1 MVLRRPH
8 AAIGILDGDAMTG
21 PIEALQ
27 AQIAEEY
34 AAVSKHPVF
43 DALETIEDLRLF
55 MERHVFA
62 VWDFMSLLKRL
73 QRELTTMSLPWTP
86 PPSVIAARHINEI
99 VLGEETDDA
108 PGGRH
113 MSHYELYVE
122 SMREVGANPAGV
134 EKLMDLL
141 RRGDSIE
148 AALDKAAADPA
159 AARFVTATIN
169 TALKG
174 SLPQVLGSFFYGR
187 ENVIPHMFRRLL
199 ERWKI
204 DGSKAPV
211 FVFYLERHIE
221 LDSERHGPLAEGIIA
236 ELVKDEASQLE
247 LLDAALAAVR
257 ERHRLWDGVLGRL
270 RQRR

>member
-1 MVLRRPH
+1 
-8 AAIGILDGDAMTG
+8 MTG
-21 PIEALQ
+21 TVESLK
-27 AQIAEEY
+27 AQIAEEH
-34 AAVSKHPVF
+34 AAVSAHPVF
-43 DALETIEDLRLF
+43 DALKTIGDLRLF

-73 QRELTTMSLPWTP
+73 QCELTTVSLPWTP
-86 PPSVIAARHINEI
+86 PASTIAARHINEI

-122 SMREVGANPAGV
+122 SMREVGADPAAV

-141 RRGDSIE
+141 RQGDSIE
-148 AALDKAAADPA
+148 AALDKAGADPA

-187 ENVIPHMFRRLL
+187 ENVIPQMFRRLL

-204 DGSKAPV
+204 DASKAPV

-236 ELVKDEASQLE
+236 ELVKDEAAQLE
-247 LLDAALAAVR
+247 LLNAALAAVR
-257 ERHRLWDGVLGRL
+257 QRHALWDGVLERL
-270 RQRR
+270 KQRH

>member
-1 MVLRRPH
+1 
-8 AAIGILDGDAMTG
+8 MTG
-21 PIEALQ
+21 MIEPLKT
-27 AQIAEEY
+27 QIAKEY
-34 AAVSKHPVF
+34 AAVSSHPVF
-43 DALETIEDLRLF
+43 DALETVEDLHIF

-73 QRELTTMSLPWTP
+73 QRELTTIGLPWTP
-86 PPSVIAARHINEI
+86 PASVIAARHINEI
-99 VLGEETDDA
+99 VLGEETDEA

-122 SMREVGANPAGV
+122 SMREVGANPAAI

-141 RRGDSIE
+141 RGGESIE
-148 AALDKAAADPA
+148 VALGKAGADPA
-159 AARFVTATIN
+159 VARFVTATTG
-169 TALKG
+169 TALNG

-221 LDSERHGPLAEGIIA
+221 LDSERHGPLAEGIIE

-247 LLDAALAAVR
+247 LLNAALAAVR
-257 ERHRLWDGVLGRL
+257 QRRQLWDGVLERL

>member
-1 MVLRRPH
+1 
-8 AAIGILDGDAMTG
+8 MTG
-21 PIEALQ
+21 TIKSLK
-27 AQIAEEY
+27 AQIAGEY
-34 AAVSKHPVF
+34 AAVSSHPVF

-73 QRELTTMSLPWTP
+73 QRELTCMDLPWTP
-86 PPSVIAARHINEI
+86 PASVVAARHINEI

-113 MSHYELYVE
+113 MSHYELYAE
-122 SMREVGANPAGV
+122 SMREVGANPAAI
-134 EKLMDLL
+134 EKLMGLL
-141 RRGDSIE
+141 RNGHNIE
-148 AALDKAAADPA
+148 AALATAGTDPA
-159 AARFVTATIN
+159 VARFVTATIS
-169 TALKG
+169 TALNG
-174 SLPQVLGSFFYGR
+174 SLAQVLGSFFYGR
-187 ENVIPHMFRRLL
+187 ENVIPQMFRRLL

-236 ELVKDEASQLE
+236 ELVRDEASQLE
-247 LLDAALAAVR
+247 LLNAALAAVR
-257 ERHRLWDGVLGRL
+257 ERHRLWDGVLERL
-270 RQRR
+270 ELRR

>member
-1 MVLRRPH
+1 
-8 AAIGILDGDAMTG
+8 MTAT
-21 PIEALQ
+21 IESLK
-27 AQIAEEY
+27 AQIAGEY
-34 AAVSKHPVF
+34 AAVSSHPVF
-43 DALETIEDLRLF
+43 DAIETIEDLRLF

-73 QRELTTMSLPWTP
+73 QRELTGINLPWTP
-86 PPSVIAARHINEI
+86 PASVIAARHINEI

-122 SMREVGANPAGV
+122 SMREVGADPAAV

-141 RRGDSIE
+141 RNGETIE
-148 AALDKAAADPA
+148 AALDRAGADPA
-159 AARFVTATIN
+159 VARFVTASID

-174 SLPQVLGSFFYGR
+174 RLPEVLGSFFYGR
-187 ENVIPHMFRRLL
+187 ENVIPQMFRRLL

-221 LDSERHGPLAEGIIA
+221 LNSERHGPLAEGIIA
-236 ELVKDEASQLE
+236 ELVTDEASQLE
-247 LLDAALAAVR
+247 LLNAALNAVR
-257 ERHRLWDGVLGRL
+257 ERRTLWDGVLERL
-270 RQRR
+270 EQRKG

>member
-1 MVLRRPH
+1 
-8 AAIGILDGDAMTG
+8 MTG
-21 PIEALQ
+21 TIKSLK
-27 AQIAEEY
+27 AQIAGEY
-34 AAVSKHPVF
+34 AAVSSHPVF

-73 QRELTTMSLPWTP
+73 QRELTCMDLPWTP
-86 PPSVIAARHINEI
+86 PASVVAARHINEI

-113 MSHYELYVE
+113 MSHYELYAE
-122 SMREVGANPAGV
+122 SMREVGANPAAI
-134 EKLMDLL
+134 EKLMGLL
-141 RRGDSIE
+141 RNGHNIE
-148 AALDKAAADPA
+148 AALATAGTDPA
-159 AARFVTATIN
+159 VARFVTATIS
-169 TALKG
+169 TALNG

-187 ENVIPHMFRRLL
+187 ENVIPQMFRRLL

-236 ELVKDEASQLE
+236 ELVRDEASQLE
-247 LLDAALAAVR
+247 LLNAALAAVR
-257 ERHRLWDGVLGRL
+257 ERHRLWDGVLERL
-270 RQRR
+270 ELRR